1 MVPETIAP
9 KLTAEA
15 FEEIALLPEN
25 RDKRLE
31 FRDGRIVEVVSSFPS
46 SNVTALV
53 LIYLGMFVIQ
63 HNSGRVTGADG
74 GYVVGNDRYIPDGAF
89 TSKARQPDKPTGAYT
104 PVAPDLVIE
113 VISPT
118 DKNDE
123 IRLKIVNY
131 LRAGTTVWLFD
142 PEDEHA
148 EVYLVGKP
156 PLRLSKNDT
165 LEGGDVLPGFKLP
178 LKDVFRD

>member
-1 MVPETIAP
+1 MVPETIVP
-9 KLTAEA
+9 ELTAEA

-31 FRDGRIVEVVSSFPS
+31 FREGRIVEVVSSFPS
-46 SNVTALV
+46 SNVAALV
-53 LIYLGMFVIQ
+53 LTFVTLFVIQ
-63 HNSGRVTGADG
+63 HDLGRVTGADG
-74 GYVVGNDRYIPDGAF
+74 GYVVGNNRYIPDGAYI
-89 TSKARQPDKPTGAYT
+89 SKARQPKKPHTAYT
-104 PVAPDLVIE
+104 PLAPDLVIE
-113 VISPT
+113 VLSPT

-142 PEDEHA
+142 PEDEHV
-148 EVYLVGKP
+148 EVYPPGKP

-165 LEGGDVLPGFKLP
+165 LDGGDVLPGFKLP